1 MNPLLRR
8 IFAVLTAAFALA
20 SVGCSHEDRHSVEA
34 SEAAESLQPVQ
45 LHKVSPS
52 ARSRSVRAS
61 GTVEGH
67 ETADLAF
74 LVGGRT
80 ASVRVREGQRVAAG
94 QLLATLEPTDYQLA
108 LDQAL
113 ISKRRAGDE
122 FVRMKYLSERSS
134 IAPNDFEKY
143 EAAALQAVTQERL
156 ARKHLEDT
164 RLFAPYHGV
173 ITRRQLEP
181 QENVAPG
188 VAVLSLNA
196 IDPVKVKVG
205 VPEASIHAV
214 HPGSAAL
221 VHLNALDRQPFAG
234 RVTLVG
240 VAADPAT
247 RMYTVEITVPNPKG
261 AILPGMI
268 AETTI
273 ESDSIA
279 PMVTLPPEAVVQDA
293 DGAPQV
299 YVYFPKEHRV
309 YARRVTTGSF
319 AGREIEITEGLVG
332 GDYVVVGGQHRL
344 REGVQVKATE
354 GSPSQVASLASSSGG
369 VR

>member
-1 MNPLLRR
+1 MKPLLRHLLAT
-8 IFAVLTAAFALA
+8 IAIAFAIA

-34 SEAAESLQPVQ
+34 SEAAETHQPVQ
-45 LHKVSPS
+45 VRKVVPSPQ
-52 ARSRSVRAS
+52 SRSVRAS

-74 LVGGRT
+74 LVGGRA
-80 ASVRVREGQRVAAG
+80 ASVRVREGQRVSAG

-108 LDQAL
+108 LDQAQ

-122 FVRMKYLSERSS
+122 LVRMKYLSDRSS

-143 EAAALQAVTQERL
+143 EATALQAVTQERL
-156 ARKHLEDT
+156 ARKHLDDT

-181 QENVAPG
+181 EENVAAG

-221 VHLNALDRQPFAG
+221 VHLNALDPQSFAG

-240 VAADPAT
+240 VASDPVT
-247 RMYTVEITVPNPKG
+247 RMYTVEITVPNPKA

-279 PMVTLPPEAVVQDA
+279 PMVTVPPEAIVRDP
-293 DGAPQV
+293 DGAPRV

-319 AGREIEITEGLVG
+319 AGREIEITEGLVA

-344 REGVQVKATE
+344 REGIQVQATE
-354 GSPSQVASLASSSGG
+354 VSPSQVGSLAASGG
-369 VR
+369 AR